1 MTTTVNGL
9 KRGDYEVWYSDKF
22 MESVK
27 NHNNPRS
34 EEKLFGGSNIF
45 IIYQIKMIYFL
56 SFISLTF
63 YNISHYV

>member
-22 MESVK
+22 MEAVK